1 MISRSNPN
9 IREKESFLSLYEE
22 LGKACYEIRKAERNE
37 AGKPYPQYEHS
48 HDVGSGDNPRF
59 STSATEVFTNQEVQA
74 ATKKLMELCHVMSI
88 RMADTNNDIQK
99 LQVAQQFASDCQSA
113 MVGIGPLKGQMM
125 VQLCALFGI
134 VPLDFYTFLPIH
146 LKGGPGVFMKEMMNW
161 EKSHSK
167 CLLQWNVDIVSKL
180 QQIYNKEVTYNLF
193 ENGGC
198 EIGRKNTPNDLYF
211 LIPNATKEKQGRI
224 KFTFNTSR
232 LQFFF
237 RVDGNRSND
246 WRVQMFAG
254 GSNKIILF
262 CDKKNKLEPVL
273 EWPRAKSNGMIST
286 SSKLNVNWRSLTKLD
301 KVCS

>member
-1 MISRSNPN
+1 MINRSNPDV
-9 IREKESFLSLYEE
+9 REKESFRSLYEE
-22 LGKACYEIRKAERNE
+22 LGKACYNIRKAERYE
-37 AGKPYPQYEHS
+37 PGKPYPQYANS
-48 HDVGSGDNPRF
+48 HDVGSGENPRF
-59 STSATEVFTNQEVQA
+59 STSCVEVFTHEQLQA
-74 ATKKLMELCHVMSI
+74 ATKKLMEICHEMSI
-88 RMADTNNDIQK
+88 RMADTHNDIQK
-99 LQVAQQFASDCQSA
+99 LLVAQQFALECQDA
-113 MVGIGPLKGQMM
+113 MVGIGPIKGQMM

-224 KFTFNTSR
+224 KFMFNTSR

-273 EWPRAKSNGMIST
+273 EWPRAKSNEMIST